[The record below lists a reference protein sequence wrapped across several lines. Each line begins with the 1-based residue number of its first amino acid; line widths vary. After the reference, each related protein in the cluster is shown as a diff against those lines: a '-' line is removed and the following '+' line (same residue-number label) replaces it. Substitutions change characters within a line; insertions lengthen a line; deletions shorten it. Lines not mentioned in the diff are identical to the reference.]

1 MMKCCAASSRKL
13 IFTICALPA
22 RNSAAGGFFAMKLF
36 FVLSLAFVLAPA
48 GLSQAKPAQSKPAQT
63 KSADPDRLGL
73 TCAQILQ
80 MTSTAWVAQFTE
92 KAGNANNAAAPAAVR
107 AIAAYGKCYDARTN
121 QLAASLGKSG
131 HGPLMG
137 ALGNFRDFQK
147 ALDDFTAKALDAANK
162 QPGTQ
167 EAASA
172 ELYEKQFRYE
182 FYQRYEQ
189 RSTGGRALTA
199 EEAAEYSKA
208 KNRFGEFL
216 GLLPEDK
223 AHAIHAGFSHIFDG
237 GPVTD
242 VTKLELY
249 RFAISV
255 LESPKDTPFSP
266 PPF

>member
-1 MMKCCAASSRKL
+1 MKSFSALL
-13 IFTICALPA
+13 IFLI
-22 RNSAAGGFFAMKLF
+22 
-36 FVLSLAFVLAPA
+36 LAPA
-48 GLSQAKPAQSKPAQT
+48 GFPQAKPAQT
-63 KSADPDRLGL
+63 KAAEADRLGL
-73 TCAQILQ
+73 TCTQVLQ
-80 MTSTAWVAQFTE
+80 MTSTAWVAHFAE
-92 KAGNANNAAAPAAVR
+92 KAGTPNSAAAQPAVR
-107 AIAAYGKCYDARTN
+107 AIGAYGKCYEARTN

-131 HGPLMG
+131 RSPLMG

-147 ALDDFTAKALDAANK
+147 ALDDFTTKALAVSDK
-162 QPGTQ
+162 QPGSQ
-167 EAASA
+167 EAAYA
-172 ELYEKQFRYE
+172 ALYEKQFRYE

-189 RSTGGRALTA
+189 RITGGRPLTA
-199 EEAAEYSKA
+199 EESAEYSKA

-223 AHAIHAGFSHIFDG
+223 AHIIHSAFSQIFDG

-255 LESPKDTPFSP
+255 LESPKDKPFSA

>member
-1 MMKCCAASSRKL
+1 
-13 IFTICALPA
+13 
-22 RNSAAGGFFAMKLF
+22 MKLLSALT
-36 FVLSLAFVLAPA
+36 LSLILACGAFARA
-48 GLSQAKPAQSKPAQT
+48 SPAQT
-63 KSADPDRLGL
+63 RAADADRLGL
-73 TCAQILQ
+73 SCAQILQ
-80 MTSTAWVAQFTE
+80 MTSAAWVAHFAE
-92 KAGNANNAAAPAAVR
+92 KAGTPSDAPASVR
-107 AIAAYGKCYDARTN
+107 AVTAYGKCYDARTN

-131 HGPLMG
+131 RGPLMG

-147 ALDDFTAKALDAANK
+147 ALDDFTTKALAVSDK

-167 EAASA
+167 EAAYA
-172 ELYEKQFRYE
+172 ALYEKQFRYE

-189 RSTGGRALTA
+189 RISGGRPLTA

-223 AHAIHAGFSHIFDG
+223 AHIIHSAFSQIFDG

-255 LESPKDTPFSP
+255 LESPKDKAFSP
-266 PPF
+266 SPF

>member
-1 MMKCCAASSRKL
+1 MKSFSALL
-13 IFTICALPA
+13 ILLI
-22 RNSAAGGFFAMKLF
+22 
-36 FVLSLAFVLAPA
+36 LAPA
-48 GLSQAKPAQSKPAQT
+48 GFPQAKPAQT
-63 KSADPDRLGL
+63 KAAEADRLGL
-73 TCAQILQ
+73 TCTQVLQ
-80 MTSTAWVAQFTE
+80 LTSTAWVAHFAE
-92 KAGNANNAAAPAAVR
+92 KAGTPNNAAAQPAVR
-107 AIAAYGKCYDARTN
+107 AIRAYGQCYEARTN

-131 HGPLMG
+131 RSPLMG

-147 ALDDFTAKALDAANK
+147 ALEDFTTKALAVSDK
-162 QPGTQ
+162 QPGSQ
-167 EAASA
+167 EAAYA
-172 ELYEKQFRYE
+172 ALYEKQFRYE

-189 RSTGGRALTA
+189 RISGGRPLTA

-223 AHAIHAGFSHIFDG
+223 AHIIHSAFSQIFDG

-255 LESPKDTPFSP
+255 LESPKDKPFSA

>member
-1 MMKCCAASSRKL
+1 MK
-13 IFTICALPA
+13 II
-22 RNSAAGGFFAMKLF
+22 
-36 FVLSLAFVLAPA
+36 LSLLIAVGIAPVCF
-48 GLSQAKPAQSKPAQT
+48 AQTKPAQT
-63 KSADPDRLGL
+63 KTADSDRLGL

-80 MTSTAWVAQFTE
+80 MSSTAWIAHFAE
-92 KAGNANNAAAPAAVR
+92 KTGTPNNAAAPTAVR
-107 AIAAYGKCYDARTN
+107 AITAYGKCYDARTN

-131 HGPLMG
+131 RGPLMG
-137 ALGNFRDFQK
+137 ATGNFRDFQK
-147 ALDDFTAKALDAANK
+147 ALDDFTAKALAVSDK

-167 EAASA
+167 EAAYA
-172 ELYEKQFRYE
+172 TLYEKQFRYE

-189 RSTGGRALTA
+189 RITGGRPLTT

-223 AHAIHAGFSHIFDG
+223 AHIIHAAFSQIFDA

-242 VTKLELY
+242 ITKLELY

-255 LESPKDTPFSP
+255 LESAKDKPFSS

>member
-1 MMKCCAASSRKL
+1 
-13 IFTICALPA
+13 
-22 RNSAAGGFFAMKLF
+22 MKLF
-36 FVLSLAFVLAPA
+36 SAFTLSLVLASVGFA
-48 GLSQAKPAQSKPAQT
+48 QAKPAQT
-63 KSADPDRLGL
+63 KTADSDRLGL

-80 MTSTAWVAQFTE
+80 MTSTAWVAHFAE
-92 KAGNANNAAAPAAVR
+92 RAGDANNGSAPVAVR
-107 AIAAYGKCYDARTN
+107 AITAYGKCYEARTN

-131 HGPLMG
+131 RGPLMG

-147 ALDDFTAKALDAANK
+147 ALDDFTTKAIAVSDK
-162 QPGTQ
+162 QPGSQ
-167 EAASA
+167 EAAYA
-172 ELYEKQFRYE
+172 ALYEKQFRYE

-189 RSTGGRALTA
+189 RITGGRPLTS

-216 GLLPEDK
+216 GILPEDK
-223 AHAIHAGFSHIFDG
+223 AHIIHAAFSQLFDA

-242 VTKLELY
+242 ITKLELY

-255 LESPKDTPFSP
+255 LESPKDKPFSQ

>member
-1 MMKCCAASSRKL
+1 MKL
-13 IFTICALPA
+13 ISAFT
-22 RNSAAGGFFAMKLF
+22 
-36 FVLSLAFVLAPA
+36 LSLLLASA
-48 GLSQAKPAQSKPAQT
+48 SFAQAKPAQT
-63 KSADPDRLGL
+63 KAGGDADRLGL

-80 MTSTAWVAQFTE
+80 MTSTAWVADFAE
-92 KAGNANNAAAPAAVR
+92 KAGTPSNTAAPVAVR
-107 AIAAYGKCYDARTN
+107 AITAYGKCYEARTN
-121 QLAASLGKSG
+121 QLAATLGKSG
-131 HGPLMG
+131 RSPLMG

-147 ALDDFTAKALDAANK
+147 ALDDFTTKALAVSDK
-162 QPGTQ
+162 QPGSQ
-167 EAASA
+167 EAAYA
-172 ELYEKQFRYE
+172 ALYGKQFRYE

-189 RSTGGRALTA
+189 RITGGRPLTS

-223 AHAIHAGFSHIFDG
+223 AHIIHSAFSQIFDG
-237 GPVTD
+237 APVGD

-255 LESPKDTPFSP
+255 LESPKDKAFSP

>member
-1 MMKCCAASSRKL
+1 MRL
-13 IFTICALPA
+13 
-22 RNSAAGGFFAMKLF
+22 
-36 FVLSLAFVLAPA
+36 LSAFVLFLLLAPP
-48 GLSQAKPAQSKPAQT
+48 GFPQAKPAQT
-63 KSADPDRLGL
+63 KGGDPDRLGL

-80 MTSTAWVAQFTE
+80 MTSTAWVAHSAE
-92 KAGNANNAAAPAAVR
+92 KAGNASVPVAVR
-107 AIAAYGKCYDARTN
+107 AITAYGKCYDARTN

-131 HGPLMG
+131 RGPLVG
-137 ALGNFRDFQK
+137 ATGNFRAFQK
-147 ALDDFTAKALDAANK
+147 ALDEFTAKALSVSNK
-162 QPGTQ
+162 ASGTQ
-167 EAASA
+167 EAAYA
-172 ELYEKQFRYE
+172 ALYEKQFRYE
-182 FYQRYEQ
+182 FYQRCEQ
-189 RSTGGRALTA
+189 RITGGRPLTA

-223 AHAIHAGFSHIFDG
+223 AHIIHAAFSQIFDG

-255 LESPKDTPFSP
+255 LESAQDKPFSS

>member
-1 MMKCCAASSRKL
+1 MKL
-13 IFTICALPA
+13 ISAFT
-22 RNSAAGGFFAMKLF
+22 
-36 FVLSLAFVLAPA
+36 LSLVLASA
-48 GLSQAKPAQSKPAQT
+48 SLAQAKPAQT
-63 KSADPDRLGL
+63 KAGGDADRLGL

-80 MTSTAWVAQFTE
+80 MTSTAWVADFAE
-92 KAGNANNAAAPAAVR
+92 KAGTPSNTAAPVAVR
-107 AIAAYGKCYDARTN
+107 AITAYGKCYEARTN
-121 QLAASLGKSG
+121 QLAATLAKSG
-131 HGPLMG
+131 RSPLMG

-147 ALDDFTAKALDAANK
+147 ALDDFTTKALAVSDK
-162 QPGTQ
+162 QPGSQ
-167 EAASA
+167 EAAYA
-172 ELYEKQFRYE
+172 ALYEKQFRYE

-189 RSTGGRALTA
+189 RITGGRPLTS

-223 AHAIHAGFSHIFDG
+223 AHIIHSAFSQIFDG

-255 LESPKDTPFSP
+255 LQSPKDKPFSP

>member
-1 MMKCCAASSRKL
+1 
-13 IFTICALPA
+13 
-22 RNSAAGGFFAMKLF
+22 MKLF
-36 FVLSLAFVLAPA
+36 SALLIALVLAPA
-48 GLSQAKPAQSKPAQT
+48 GLPQAKPSQT
-63 KSADPDRLGL
+63 KGTDADRLGL
-73 TCAQILQ
+73 TCTQILQ
-80 MTSTAWVAQFTE
+80 MTSTAWVAHFAE
-92 KAGNANNAAAPAAVR
+92 KAGNANDATAPVAVR
-107 AIAAYGKCYDARTN
+107 AITAYGKCYEARTN

-131 HGPLMG
+131 RGPLMG
-137 ALGNFRDFQK
+137 ATGNFRGFQK
-147 ALDDFTAKALDAANK
+147 ALDDFTTKALAVSDK

-167 EAASA
+167 EAAYA
-172 ELYEKQFRYE
+172 ALYEKHFRYE

-189 RSTGGRALTA
+189 RISGGRPLTA

-223 AHAIHAGFSHIFDG
+223 AHIIHAAFSQIFDA
-237 GPVTD
+237 GPVSD

>member
-1 MMKCCAASSRKL
+1 MKL
-13 IFTICALPA
+13 ISAFT
-22 RNSAAGGFFAMKLF
+22 
-36 FVLSLAFVLAPA
+36 LSLLLASA
-48 GLSQAKPAQSKPAQT
+48 SFAQAKPAQT
-63 KSADPDRLGL
+63 KAGGDADRLGL

-80 MTSTAWVAQFTE
+80 MTSTAWVADFAE
-92 KAGNANNAAAPAAVR
+92 KAGTPSNTAAPVAVR
-107 AIAAYGKCYDARTN
+107 AITAYGKCYEARTN
-121 QLAASLGKSG
+121 QLAATLGKSG
-131 HGPLMG
+131 RSPLMG

-147 ALDDFTAKALDAANK
+147 ALDDFTTKALAVSDK
-162 QPGTQ
+162 QPGSQ
-167 EAASA
+167 EAAYA
-172 ELYEKQFRYE
+172 GLYEKQFRYE

-189 RSTGGRALTA
+189 RISGGRPLTA

-223 AHAIHAGFSHIFDG
+223 AHIIHSAFSQIFDG

-255 LESPKDTPFSP
+255 LQSPKDKPFSP